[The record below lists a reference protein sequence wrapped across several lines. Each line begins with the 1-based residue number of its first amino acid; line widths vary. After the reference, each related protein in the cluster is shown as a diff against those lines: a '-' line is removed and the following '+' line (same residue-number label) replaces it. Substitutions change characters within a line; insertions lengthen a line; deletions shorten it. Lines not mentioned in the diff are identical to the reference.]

1 MTHEVYSH
9 ESSNYVTRMGFTLS
23 TNEEAGIFCEVGGA
37 KMFGNKTSKTDWLDQ
52 VEDRWD
58 KLMFQEALNWK
69 TREIPKELKNRLS
82 NKVGD

>member
-1 MTHEVYSH
+1 MKKLEFSVK
-9 ESSNYVTRMGFTLS
+9 L
-23 TNEEAGIFCEVGGA
+23 EEL

>member
-1 MTHEVYSH
+1 MNLAIMLQEWGLLCPQMKKLEFSVK
-9 ESSNYVTRMGFTLS
+9 L
-23 TNEEAGIFCEVGGA
+23 EEL